1 MLRRAVPVVLPVVAL
16 ALAALLTTASG
27 RVVPPDGSA
36 PGALV
41 TPAAIRVH
49 LAALQDIAR
58 AHQGNR
64 SVGTAGFEASV
75 GYVGDRL
82 RAAGYQVTE
91 QHFPVPYF
99 AESSPPVLARV
110 GGPAYAPTVDA
121 RTLSFSGSGDVTAE
135 VVPVRLTLP
144 PTPAPSST
152 SGCSPAHF
160 DGFPPGAIALVQRGG
175 CSFADKAWVARSRG
189 AAALLVMNEGQPG
202 RTEPVEGTLQRSD
215 PTLPVLGVS
224 YRVGVELAGA
234 AGAPRATV
242 HLATR
247 TVAGMRDTANV
258 LADSPLGRPDRL
270 IMVGAHLD
278 SVPKGPGINDDG
290 SGTATVLAIAEQLAA
305 RHLTP
310 RNRVRFAFWGA
321 EELGLLGSKHYV
333 TALPPEGLRRIAAYL
348 NFDML
353 GSPNH
358 ARFVQSG
365 AGPPGTAALGARFT
379 RYFADRNLA
388 AETIGFDG
396 RSDYAPFAKAGIP
409 VGGVFSGAEE
419 VKTAEQAARFGGAA
433 GQPFDRCYHSAC
445 DTLANVDDRALDEL
459 GGAAA
464 QVVLDLLETPDDP
477 RTVR

>member
-1 MLRRAVPVVLPVVAL
+1 VPVVLPVVVL
-16 ALAALLTTASG
+16 VLTALLTTASG
-27 RVVPPDGSA
+27 RVVPLDGAA

-41 TPAAIRVH
+41 TPAGIRVH
-49 LAALQDIAR
+49 LSALRDIAR
-58 AHQGNR
+58 ANQGNR
-64 SVGTAGFEASV
+64 SAGTSGFDASV

-82 RAAGYQVTE
+82 RAAGYQVTV

-99 AESSPPVLARV
+99 AESTPPVLARV
-110 GGPAYAPTVDA
+110 GGPAYAPTADA
-121 RTLSFSGSGDVTAE
+121 RTLTFSGSGDVTAQ
-135 VVPVRLTLP
+135 VVPIRLTLP

-152 SGCSPAHF
+152 SGCSPGQFA
-160 DGFPPGAIALVQRGG
+160 GFPPGAVALVQRGG
-175 CSFADKAWVARSRG
+175 CSFADKARVARSRG

-202 RTEPVEGTLQRSD
+202 RTEPVDGTLQGPD
-215 PTLPVLGVS
+215 PALPVLGVS
-224 YRVGVELAGA
+224 YRVGLELAGA
-234 AGAPRATV
+234 AGAPPATV

-247 TVAGMRDTANV
+247 TVAEMRDAANV

-270 IMVGAHLD
+270 VMVGAHLD

-290 SGTATVLAIAEQLAA
+290 SGTATVLAIAEQLTA

-333 TALPPEGLRRIAAYL
+333 AALPPEGRREIAAYL

-353 GSPNH
+353 GSPNY

-365 AGPPGTAALGARFT
+365 DGPPGTAALGARFT
-379 RYFADRNLA
+379 RYFAGRNLP

-396 RSDYAPFAKAGIP
+396 RSDYAPFAKAGVP

-419 VKTAEQAARFGGAA
+419 VKTAEQAKRFGGTA

-464 QVVLDLLETPDDP
+464 QVVLDLLDTPDDP
-477 RTVR
+477 RTAR